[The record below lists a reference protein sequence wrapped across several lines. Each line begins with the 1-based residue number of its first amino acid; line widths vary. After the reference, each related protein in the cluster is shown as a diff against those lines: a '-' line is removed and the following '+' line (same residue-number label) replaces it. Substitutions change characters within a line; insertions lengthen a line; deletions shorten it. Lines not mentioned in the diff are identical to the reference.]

1 MKKIYQK
8 SLPAGKNVG
17 FTLIELLV
25 VVLIIGILSAIALP
39 QYEKA
44 VGKARLTE
52 AITAL
57 KSISDAQEIYFM
69 ANGEYT
75 GDLSL
80 LDIQVDPE
88 GKYFKYECAGND
100 SNYGIRTCYAHARL
114 TDYPRL
120 EFHLLNEGNAS
131 RRGKHWCQVNG
142 LSSQKARALCRALG
156 KPDPDMDGNYYLLG
170 N

>member
-8 SLPAGKNVG
+8 TYPAGKNAG

-25 VVLIIGILSAIALP
+25 VVLIIGILAAVALP

-88 GKYFKYECAGND
+88 GKYFKYECTEG
-100 SNYGIRTCYAHARL
+100 GETMIRTCYARPQL
-114 TDYPRL
+114 TDYPKV